1 MPKLLTGCLPRDSA
15 LSCVRRTEA
24 WARRGSMSALPRIL
38 TSKIRHFSAREQ
50 LGMLLCFSAGS
61 IFAAPRGALAAK
73 RPHEH
78 IRLLLLIQD
87 YFEAPGGTK
96 TESALQGLGE
106 AWREACHAEATQA
119 AHSANVAP
127 RDRCAC
133 VCVKSALQALQP
145 TWGSQP
151 WVFQIIEIVC
161 FWDTQSRPYCLP
173 RSKGRIMMNRP

>member
-1 MPKLLTGCLPRDSA
+1 
-15 LSCVRRTEA
+15 
-24 WARRGSMSALPRIL
+24 
-38 TSKIRHFSAREQ
+38 
-50 LGMLLCFSAGS
+50 MLLCFSAGS

-87 YFEAPGGTK
+87 YFEALGGTK

-161 FWDTQSRPYCLP
+161 FWDTLLP
-173 RSKGRIMMNRP
+173 TP

>member
-1 MPKLLTGCLPRDSA
+1 
-15 LSCVRRTEA
+15 
-24 WARRGSMSALPRIL
+24 MSALPRIL

-119 AHSANVAP
+119 AHSANVAQEIDV
-127 RDRCAC
+127 R
-133 VCVKSALQALQP
+133 VCV
-145 TWGSQP
+145 
-151 WVFQIIEIVC
+151 
-161 FWDTQSRPYCLP
+161 
-173 RSKGRIMMNRP
+173 